1 MSLYYTDEDGAKVF
15 VLDFYPEE
23 NIYEEKQTLLYVFV
37 KFDGDDEELL
47 TIEQS
52 ILKSTER
59 LDLDYVGWRLFEGW
73 GEFYFYAENGKGFE
87 NAISEALKPKYQY
100 ESGNRRDKK
109 YETYKKLLL
118 PNEVEYNRL
127 QSETILGELEEAG
140 DDLEAEH
147 RIEHH
152 AVFMTQSQ
160 RKRFIDEMQ
169 EDGFAFLQ
177 EFMDEK
183 AEDDF
188 VYGVVFTK
196 LSPLSLEIIE
206 EQTASIF
213 PLIKQGHGRYEG
225 WGTEALIT
233 DEEQENESTPE

>member
-15 VLDFYPEE
+15 VQDFYPEE
-23 NIYEEKQTLLYVFV
+23 NIYEDKHTLLYVFV

-73 GEFYFYAENGKGFE
+73 GEFYFYAESGKGFE
-87 NAISEALKPKYQY
+87 NALSEALKPKYQY

-118 PNEVEYNRL
+118 PNEVEYNRV
-127 QSETILGELEEAG
+127 QSEAIIGELEEAG
-140 DDLEAEH
+140 DDLDAEH

-160 RKRFIDEMQ
+160 RKRFIEEMQ
-169 EDGFAFLQ
+169 EEGFAFLQ
-177 EFMDEK
+177 EYLDEK

-196 LSPLSLEIIE
+196 LSALSLEIIE
-206 EQTASIF
+206 EQNAASF
-213 PLIKQGHGRYEG
+213 PLIKQGQGSYEEG
-225 WGTEALIT
+225 GTEALKT
-233 DEEQENESTPE
+233 DEEEEEESKRT

>member
-15 VLDFYPEE
+15 VQDFYPEE
-23 NIYEEKQTLLYVFV
+23 NIYEDKHTLLYVFV

-73 GEFYFYAENGKGFE
+73 GEFYFYAESGKGFE
-87 NAISEALKPKYQY
+87 NALSEALKPKYQY

-118 PNEVEYNRL
+118 PNEVEYNRV
-127 QSETILGELEEAG
+127 QSEAIIGELEEAG
-140 DDLEAEH
+140 DDLDAEH

-160 RKRFIDEMQ
+160 RKRFIEEMQ
-169 EDGFAFLQ
+169 EEGFAFLQ
-177 EFMDEK
+177 EFLDEK

-188 VYGVVFTK
+188 VYSVVFTK
-196 LSPLSLEIIE
+196 LSALSLEIIE
-206 EQTASIF
+206 EQNASIF
-213 PLIKQGHGRYEG
+213 PLIKQGQVRYEEG
-225 WGTEALIT
+225 GTEALRT
-233 DEEQENESTPE
+233 DEEEDE

>member
-1 MSLYYTDEDGAKVF
+1 VAPSGAKVF
-15 VLDFYPEE
+15 VQDFYPEE
-23 NIYEEKQTLLYVFV
+23 NIYEEKQTLLYAFV
-37 KFDGDDEELL
+37 KFEGDDEELL
-47 TIEQS
+47 TIEQN
-52 ILKSTER
+52 ILECTQR
-59 LDLDYVGWRLFEGW
+59 LDLDYVGWRVFEGW
-73 GEFYFYAENGKGFE
+73 GEFYFYGENGKGFE
-87 NAISEALKPKYQY
+87 NALSEALKPKYQY

-127 QSETILGELEEAG
+127 QSESILGELEEAG

-147 RIEHH
+147 RVEHH

-160 RKRFIDEMQ
+160 RKRFIEEMQ

-177 EFMDEK
+177 EFIDEK

-206 EQTASIF
+206 AQTASIF

-225 WGTEALIT
+225 WGTEALNI
-233 DEEQENESTPE
+233 DEEQDEEDAAE